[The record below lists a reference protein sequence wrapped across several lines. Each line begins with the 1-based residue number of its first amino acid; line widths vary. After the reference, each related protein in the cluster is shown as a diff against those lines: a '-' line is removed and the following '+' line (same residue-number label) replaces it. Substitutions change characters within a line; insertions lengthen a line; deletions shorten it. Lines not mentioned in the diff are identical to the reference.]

1 MPSRH
6 LPASSALTSLRTSP
20 FNTLLACCLAVLL
33 TACGSAPMRT
43 PDSAVTPVPEVRSEA
58 ASEQGSEVAIYAMDL
73 IGTGYRF
80 GGKNPEAGLDCSG
93 MVSYIFNRAAG
104 LRLTGS
110 AADMARKGRQIDKA
124 NLRAG
129 DLVFFNTLNR
139 PFSHVG
145 IYIGDGR
152 FIHAPSG
159 NGKVHISR
167 MDNPYFAPRFEMARS
182 YFN

>member
-1 MPSRH
+1 MR
-6 LPASSALTSLRTSP
+6 SL
-20 FNTLLACCLAVLL
+20 NLLSQKQLHAFAACCIAVLL
-33 TACGSAPMRT
+33 TACGSAPMRAPEASAPT
-43 PDSAVTPVPEVRSEA
+43 PAPTDVRSDA
-58 ASEQGSEVAIYAMDL
+58 ATEHGSEVAIFALDM

-80 GGKNPEAGLDCSG
+80 GGKNPEAGFDCSG

-104 LRLTGS
+104 LRLSGS
-110 AADMARKGRQIDKA
+110 AADMARQGRQIDKS
-124 NLRAG
+124 NLRPG

-152 FIHAPSG
+152 FVHAPSG

-167 MDNPYFAPRFEMARS
+167 MDNPYFAPRFEMARA

>member
-1 MPSRH
+1 MMMMRRH
-6 LPASSALTSLRTSP
+6 RSISALA
-20 FNTLLACCLAVLL
+20 ACCIAVLL
-33 TACGSAPMRT
+33 TACGSAPMRS
-43 PDSAVTPVPEVRSEA
+43 PDNAATPVAAPEQRSEA
-58 ASEQGSEVAIYAMDL
+58 ATEQGSEIAMYALGL
-73 IGTGYRF
+73 IDTGYRF
-80 GGKNPEAGLDCSG
+80 GGKNPDAGLDCSG

-104 LRLTGS
+104 LKLTGS
-110 AADMARKGRQIDKA
+110 AADMARKGRQIDKT

-167 MDNPYFAPRFEMARS
+167 LDNPYFAPRFEMARA

>member
-1 MPSRH
+1 MGSLFSPKQLH
-6 LPASSALTSLRTSP
+6 ALA
-20 FNTLLACCLAVLL
+20 ACCIAVLL
-33 TACGSAPMRT
+33 TACGSAPMRGPETSAST
-43 PDSAVTPVPEVRSEA
+43 PAPTDVRSDA
-58 ASEQGSEVAIYAMDL
+58 ATEHGSEVAIFALDM

-80 GGKNPEAGLDCSG
+80 GGKNPEAGFDCSG

-104 LRLTGS
+104 LRLSGS
-110 AADMARKGRQIDKA
+110 AADMARQGRQIDKS
-124 NLRAG
+124 NLRPG

-152 FIHAPSG
+152 FVHAPSG

-167 MDNPYFAPRFEMARS
+167 MDNPYFAPRFEMARA